1 MKRLWNLMLSKV
13 RKVWK
18 LPASQVL
25 MESLFKVASMLLTDD
40 QGEVDSEDVDVDVA
54 AVGET
59 TVGRRRAQKPRI
71 EVTRR
76 VSMTLS
82 LKRSHVDREVVI
94 TEVVVAAAVDVV
106 AVEDIAVDQDQAA
119 KALETSL
126 ALMEMTTMKGIA
138 LVKAIDAKAEG
149 VDEATQ
155 VDDHDDSE
163 DVHDVDHHKALET
176 RVVGTAIMTTA
187 VTNTRKVIAEIE
199 VTEMTPAVVVIVET
213 EIEIEIG
220 IVMVSV
226 IGIIVMVATVMAAD
240 PDVADMGV
248 TGKL

>member
-18 LPASQVL
+18 LLASQVL
-25 MESLFKVASMLLTDD
+25 MESLFKAVSMLLTDG
-40 QGEVDSEDVDVDVA
+40 QEEVDSEVVDVDVV

-59 TVGRRRAQKPRI
+59 TVGRRRVQKQRI
-71 EVTRR
+71 EVTRK

-82 LKRSHVDREVVI
+82 LKRSHVDREVVT

-106 AVEDIAVDQDQAA
+106 VVEDIVVDQDQAV
-119 KALETSL
+119 KALATSL

-138 LVKAIDAKAEG
+138 LEKAIDVKAED

-176 RVVGTAIMTTA
+176 RVVGIAIMTTA
-187 VTNTRKVIAEIE
+187 VINTRKVIAETE

-213 EIEIEIG
+213 EIEIG
-220 IVMVSV
+220 IVIEMVSV
-226 IGIIVMVATVMAAD
+226 IGITVMVGTVTAAD
-240 PDVADMGV
+240 PDEADMGV